1 MAPCNRKSSLSQLVY
16 IIAMVLQCGLPSCLP
31 GRTVH
36 LHFSLQLDDE
46 HENSA
51 HNHSPDTATIEA
63 VKVTSQMRD
72 AVEANPTL
80 RPTQVIASHL
90 MSAPTAAQAAIGSKE
105 IIRRRV
111 RRQK

>member
-1 MAPCNRKSSLSQLVY
+1 M
-16 IIAMVLQCGLPSCLP
+16 IARVLQCRLPSCLP

-36 LHFSLQLDDE
+36 LQFSLQLDDE
-46 HENSA
+46 HKNSA
-51 HNHSPDTATIEA
+51 HNHSLDTATIEA
-63 VKVTSQMRD
+63 AKVTSQMRD